1 MTKQVVKASSKK
13 PLRAKK
19 TDGNITQIVK
29 INIDN
34 DGTTPKKRRRRK
46 QTTQPNNAELEALT
60 NAFGSTGLDT
70 SYIKPPLRSAIFR
83 ENLRTSPFIIPT
95 MTDQQ
100 MNRINNP
107 APPVQP
113 NINTNITN
121 PQPNI
126 NITNP
131 PPDLSGISAMM
142 QLYTQALQ
150 PVLQTNVPQP
160 QPAPIASASAS
171 APAPIASAPIP
182 IAPATPMMIS
192 SKPSSI
198 TPPPTAPPSPQPI
211 TASAVA
217 IPIISAAAAFDKPE
231 NDNVNPGT
239 RKAPETLTAQK
250 LEKRID
256 KDLGNGNFKYAHKDI
271 SALEDILTVTDPSLP
286 NYSSIQQMITDVKQ
300 KYNDALKT
308 QSKNYKPYS

>member
-160 QPAPIASASAS
+160 APIAPT
-171 APAPIASAPIP
+171 APVPTAPVPT
-182 IAPATPMMIS
+182 APATPMMIS

-198 TPPPTAPPSPQPI
+198 TPPPTAPPSPPPI

-239 RKAPETLTAQK
+239 RKPPDTLTAQK
-250 LEKRID
+250 LEKRIG
-256 KDLGNGNFKYAHKDI
+256 KDLANGNFKYATRDI
-271 SALEDILTVTDPSLP
+271 SALEDILTGTDPSLP

-300 KYNDALKT
+300 KYNDELKT